1 MRDEVPEADALE
13 QELPVVDDEEAADG
27 PQLDDE
33 VPEADA
39 LEQSRSVPL
48 DEDEGRE

>member
-1 MRDEVPEADALE
+1 MRDEVPEADAFE
-13 QELPVVDDEEAADG
+13 QELPVVDDDEAADG
-27 PQLDDE
+27 PHLDDE

-39 LEQSRSVPL
+39 LEQSQPVPA